1 MDIKYEI
8 EPVFKIEFFK
18 IECINFKNKKK
29 KLEKTL
35 ARYPEMPQANFKSN
49 RNKCSIN
56 TEFKEIFNDEFMLIN
71 TKYNSKIKLDR
82 AWSVIYNKG
91 NYHVPHNHGS
101 IGYCGILY
109 LDMHKDSPV
118 TTYIQPWN
126 DENDRTKLYKPPV
139 EEGDIVIVPQ
149 YLWHYTEP
157 NEIKFKKRVVSFDFT
172 I

>member
-1 MDIKYEI
+1 
-8 EPVFKIEFFK
+8 
-18 IECINFKNKKK
+18 
-29 KLEKTL
+29 
-35 ARYPEMPQANFKSN
+35 
-49 RNKCSIN
+49 
-56 TEFKEIFNDEFMLIN
+56 MLIN

-82 AWSVIYNKG
+82 AWSVTYNKG
-91 NYHVPHNHGS
+91 DYHVPHNHGS

-157 NEIKFKKRVVSFDFT
+157 NEIKFKKRIISFDFT